1 MPSTSA
7 GARSLSGLLVITR
20 DAFPRIKVRDNL
32 WKSCLTATV
41 SNTPWWRATA
51 TPILFTCS
59 NPLHLLS
66 GICWPDWDMSR
77 RWFELVELY
86 LSPRLICIC
95 RLILSRICRLIETPD
110 MILRPPDALPR
121 VSGCCIYPLRTQKH
135 VCPNHQPSLIR
146 ARYNLPIFNVHRVV
160 CVPSRPF

>member
-1 MPSTSA
+1 M
-7 GARSLSGLLVITR
+7 
-20 DAFPRIKVRDNL
+20 RIEYHILNL
-32 WKSCLTATV
+32 GRC
-41 SNTPWWRATA
+41 
-51 TPILFTCS
+51 
-59 NPLHLLS
+59 
-66 GICWPDWDMSR
+66 GICWMDWDMSR

-110 MILRPPDALPR
+110 MILRPPDARPR
-121 VSGCCIYPLRTQKH
+121 VSGCCIYLPRTQKH

-160 CVPSRPF
+160 CVPSRPFQRTRGRLLCISSIHFFPTTLTDESETLKRVVAIKTMAP

>member
-1 MPSTSA
+1 MSPLQYF
-7 GARSLSGLLVITR
+7 RILVSHIR
-20 DAFPRIKVRDNL
+20 KYGWKQMRIIYYILNL
-32 WKSCLTATV
+32 GRC
-41 SNTPWWRATA
+41 
-51 TPILFTCS
+51 
-59 NPLHLLS
+59 
-66 GICWPDWDMSR
+66 GICCMDWDMSR

-110 MILRPPDALPR
+110 MILRPPDARPR
-121 VSGCCIYPLRTQKH
+121 VSGCCIYLLRTQKH
-135 VCPNHQPSLIR
+135 VCPNFQPSLIR